1 MKIKLLSCFFLL
13 SSGILKSQDQNLS
26 NGNVFEGEPYIA
38 INPANPQNIVV
49 TWMGFVFNNGPGL
62 TIKVKTT
69 QNGGLSWSSAI
80 NMPHIV
86 PTYKSA
92 DPSMAFDNNGNLFL
106 SYIDYRENPDSGGVY
121 LFKSTNGGLSWG
133 TPVKIIDMHADGN
146 ELPIDR
152 PWLVV
157 NGAGDKLYLTTK
169 PAPWIPAP
177 NRPYFVSSADGGV
190 TWQPWRYIDTANY
203 LVGNL
208 IAAPMAA
215 PTCNGN
221 VFHAMYPSYVNSQNV
236 YPQFIL
242 ATTTNSGNHFTY
254 QTYTNTQT
262 PAANDSAKLAY
273 RLIQDPT
280 DTNHLVFIYPG
291 KSSGDI
297 DIMMIET
304 TNSGSSWTNPLR
316 INDDMQGNN
325 KMQDMLWADFDSD
338 GDLIITWRDRRNAP
352 GNGFARA
359 SEFYAAFRAHDS
371 INFSPNF
378 ILSDMLVPYDDILSE
393 SGNDF
398 MSTVLRDDTL
408 YSVYANT
415 KDGSLDVWFVKTLA
429 RTGATTSIR
438 QLEKKSSEL
447 SITPNPST
455 GAFNIKTEK
464 NSDLIRLVTITNQK
478 GEIVFSKKYNATDIA
493 LDIST
498 QPNGIY
504 TFTIKTNDSISSQ
517 RVVVLK

>member
-1 MKIKLLSCFFLL
+1 MKTKLFISIFLT
-13 SSGILKSQDQNLS
+13 SFITLKSQDQNIS

-38 INPANPQNIVV
+38 INPSNPKNIVV
-49 TWMGFVFNNGPGL
+49 AWMGFVFNNGSGL
-62 TIKVKTT
+62 TIKVKSSF
-69 QNGGLSWSSAI
+69 NGGLSWNTTV

-121 LFKSTNGGLSWG
+121 LFKSMNGGLSWG
-133 TPVKIIDMHADGN
+133 APVKMIDMYADGN
-146 ELPIDR
+146 KLPIDR

-157 NGAGDKLYLTTK
+157 NNTGDKLYLTTK

-177 NRPYFVSSADGGV
+177 NRPYFVTSADSGA
-190 TWQPWRYIDTANY
+190 TWQPWRYLDTVNY

-208 IAAPMAA
+208 IAAPMPA
-215 PTCNGN
+215 PCGYGN
-221 VFHAMYPSYVNSQNV
+221 TFHAMYPSYVTSQNV
-236 YPQFIL
+236 YPQYIL
-242 ATTTNSGNHFTY
+242 ASSTNNGAHFTY
-254 QTYTNTQT
+254 RTFTNTQT

-280 DTNHLVFIYPG
+280 NSNHLVFVYPS
-291 KSSGDI
+291 KPYGDI

-304 TNSGSSWTNPLR
+304 NNSGTSWTAPLR
-316 INDDMQGNN
+316 INDDPQSNN
-325 KMQDMLWADFDSD
+325 KMQDMLWADFDTD
-338 GDLIITWRDRRNAP
+338 GDLIITWRDRRNSP

-359 SEFYAAFRAHDS
+359 SEFYATFRDHDS
-371 INFSPNF
+371 LNFSANF

-415 KDGSLDVWFVKTLA
+415 KDGSLDVWFVKSFA
-429 RTGATTSIR
+429 RTGAPTSIF
-438 QLEKKSSEL
+438 QLETKPPGL
-447 SITPNPST
+447 FVTPNPSY
-455 GAFNIKTEK
+455 GIFNISLKRNQLLKE
-464 NSDLIRLVTITNQK
+464 IIVHNQK
-478 GEIVFSKKYNATDIA
+478 GDIILSETHNDQAIV
-493 LDIST
+493 LDLRN

-504 TFTIKTNDSISSQ
+504 TITIKTNDSVSTHK
-517 RVVVLK
+517 VVILK